1 MEKMSKKTIF
11 VAILLCALTL
21 VSCYSPN
28 QFGLAYTS
36 DGSDNVEYIYYTD
49 EQVVYVIGGMMMCEI
64 NGESKMLEM
73 ALNDGDITID
83 DILTAA
89 ETDLENKEID
99 HTDYTDG
106 SREYHYDG
114 FDIIKLNTHLGN
126 HDIYFVPPSMSY
138 YDVVKV

>member
-1 MEKMSKKTIF
+1 MAKMSKRTAF
-11 VAILLCALTL
+11 VLILLCALML
-21 VSCYSPN
+21 VSCSSANEY
-28 QFGLAYTS
+28 GLAYTS
-36 DGSDNVEYIYYTD
+36 DGSDTVEYIYYTD

-64 NGESKMLEM
+64 DGESKMLEM
-73 ALNDGDITID
+73 ALKDGDVTID
-83 DILTAA
+83 DIITSA

-114 FDIIKLNTHLGN
+114 FDLIKLNTHLGN
-126 HDIYFVPPSMSY
+126 HDIYFVPSSMSY

>member
-1 MEKMSKKTIF
+1 MAKMSKRTAF
-11 VAILLCALTL
+11 VVILLCALML
-21 VSCYSPN
+21 VSCSSANEYS
-28 QFGLAYTS
+28 LSYTP
-36 DGSDNVEYIYYTD
+36 DGSDTVEYIYYTD

-64 NGESKMLEM
+64 DGESKMLEM
-73 ALNDGDITID
+73 ALKDGDVTID
-83 DILTAA
+83 DIITSA

-114 FDIIKLNTHLGN
+114 FDLIKLNTHLGN
-126 HDIYFVPPSMSY
+126 HDIYFVPSSMSY